1 MDLKRE
7 LTDYEIGGIG
17 DIKKHTLRFHSYRI
31 GTMDGKLTIFA
42 EYTPGQFPKVYRSH
56 PSGQELL
63 IELCNLN
70 LELRNKPLEK
80 CARILIRWSL
90 ENIHPYYFYG
100 DDVAY
105 LEMNNDD
112 PNGFWD
118 CMVNR
123 LESYSRFCGRYGAGF
138 GAALYRHHDSLRHPQ
153 SDGGKSSRCSENLR
167 WCLCTG
173 TAEPAPRVV
182 SDRQRPPSPGAAAV
196 CRENIEAEYGLGI

>member
-31 GTMDGKLTIFA
+31 GTEDGKLTIFA
-42 EYTPGQFPKVYRSH
+42 EYTPGQFPMVYKGY

-70 LELRNKPLEK
+70 LELRNKPLEE
-80 CARILIRWSL
+80 CARILIGWSL

-100 DDVAY
+100 DDVAH
-105 LEMNNDD
+105 LEMSNDD

-118 CMVNR
+118 GMVNM
-123 LESYSRFCGRYGAGF
+123 LESYRVFLEDMLQDLEQ
-138 GAALYRHHDSLRHPQ
+138 LYTDTMTAFAIRSLM
-153 SDGGKSSRCSENLR
+153 E
-167 WCLCTG
+167 
-173 TAEPAPRVV
+173 
-182 SDRQRPPSPGAAAV
+182 
-196 CRENIEAEYGLGI
+196 